1 MKKKL
6 RQLLSAILCATMTV
20 PLIACSFPAPEQSEY
35 PKPHGWK
42 EGNTV
47 LTGTSY
53 TPTYTRDDIPDA
65 IAHAS
70 ITADKTVG
78 NLCTTG
84 TSFTVKPSGST
95 TSADILSHITS
106 TPQIDF
112 SCTESDDGTYTLT
125 PNDELEP
132 NTIYR
137 LSVGGNDPISSF
149 AFQTE
154 SVFALESAFPADLA
168 TDVPVDSGIELR
180 FTEAIST
187 PIDEIGDYISVSP
200 AVEGEFLLYPDKKT
214 VVFAPKNKFATG
226 TVYSVNISAGITGEE
241 RELGEDICMKFRTSA
256 KEIDKDDVY
265 MNFNLTSSMPI
276 FAPGEAMYLSYRVN
290 YYGNN
295 SNNPIHGDASVKI
308 YRYDSADDAIDAMK
322 EYLSKATEYAYTG
335 QEYLYQTKGLTEVYN
350 GTATPTSQS
359 SRFYSTQYLDLPSLE
374 SGVYLVCV
382 TPSATLGNTEF
393 SNELQALVQVSNY
406 AVYTESSAD
415 TLVWVN
421 SVSGDET
428 AGLDIKAELFF
439 ASNFWD
445 TENSAQT
452 YTAIHTATDSDGIAI
467 LDTSVMP
474 EANRAFILVDESL
487 IICASN
493 INQNPAPHKYAA
505 WVYTD
510 RETYF
515 QTDTVNFSGVLSTV
529 DGTALP
535 EYIYLSTP
543 VSSAKQKIAVNTD
556 GSFIGSFSY
565 EDWAAL
571 YNSTIWMSFTD
582 ASGTSLESTFVR
594 VTSED
599 KPVYTA
605 SIAFDRLFY
614 EFGDSG
620 TAKLNASFF
629 DGTPAPGLTFTVYLD
644 PFGTRKTVVTDENGT
659 AEISFTCTKHSIGST
674 APSNI
679 HLSAYLSGYEDTS
692 LEVSASAVY
701 FQSKNHLRID
711 RDDDGEGVTV
721 RLNTF
726 DTSVINSAEDLS
738 WKVFPNNCIGEA
750 AEGSISVTLKKVTYV
765 KTETGSQYNPI
776 TKKTEKTYSYRS
788 VESIVR
794 SDTYTFEN
802 GEIKLPC
809 LDRED
814 NCSYYYVIT
823 YRDTQ
828 NSCDIRKT
836 VGAVK
841 YSSNYSYNYND
852 YYSLESTLSNDARL
866 VSGESVEFELKYGGS
881 TVTDKKVIHSIYTST
896 GDGRIS
902 TEITSGGFS
911 VEYKNEYI
919 FGVCIVSAVFDG
931 RNIVELWANA
941 PTYDYER
948 GNQLDITLQASGDSF
963 KPGDSCTVTIKATG
977 ADGVAANGAVITVG
991 IVDEACFKLGEQT
1004 LNPLEGYFGL
1014 SRYYPSTNDRFSC
1027 FNNYSL
1033 YVDKYALADDMKTE
1047 ASTES
1052 VAEAPAGN
1060 GSSNEYDSV
1069 TLREY
1074 FSDNPV
1080 FTSVTLDK
1088 NGEASVSFTVPDNIT
1103 EWRITA
1109 AGYALSDDIFSTQLG
1124 HTTTGVIAT
1133 LPFFVSASLS
1143 DTYAFGDDIS
1153 ATARIFGSGIT
1164 SGDEVSYLAELSD
1177 YDGNVIRNLEVDGT
1191 IGEQVHFNLG
1201 KLDAGSYFFT
1211 VKAISGE
1218 NSDGV
1223 KLPLTVVPD
1232 GITMATRRTITADEI
1247 ASLNPTLYPVN
1258 ISFTNAQFA
1267 DYLDVVY
1274 YVYSIRYNRADSL
1287 AARYAATATI
1297 DKIYGGGLESKELER
1312 ISDTLSSYSHRGLIP
1327 LMQYAEGDVILT
1339 AKIAALTPELI
1350 SSSKR
1355 ADMTDIFSNMIR
1367 KQSYTTDVQLAACLL
1382 GLAAFGEPVLSD
1394 IYTVASSEISLEA
1407 KLYLSFALA
1416 IMGDYSAAR
1425 ELYDIALYERFEG
1438 EAEVNISA
1446 DTTEEKIKLTALALM
1461 TASYVDGDRAT
1472 PMAKYIL
1479 SHTSSLD
1486 VYTLELVAYI
1496 NNFYPIGATTISFNY
1511 STEGTETTEV
1521 TLKPGEIFT
1530 LTLGKSALESLSVE
1544 STDDVLI
1551 LASYLSG
1558 ISDALD
1564 SAEVDDNAK
1573 ITKTIE
1579 PHDLSRGLYKVKI
1592 SYEIT
1597 FDSNYE
1603 CYTLS
1608 DRIPSGARYYGA
1620 YEEKANTSKTDNY
1633 SFAYLRNDGDQMM
1646 NGYIGMYNPTEKYI
1660 DGRDSRTVTGE
1671 ITYLIRAAVSG
1682 EFTVSSAILQN
1693 TDSGKFALS
1702 ENGSIVIGESKT
1714 ERWTVELGK

>member
-1 MKKKL
+1 MKKF
-6 RQLLSAILCATMTV
+6 RQLLSAILCATVTV
-20 PLIACSFPAPEQSEY
+20 PLIACSSHTPKPSEY
-35 PKPHGWK
+35 LQPHSWK
-42 EGNTV
+42 EGNTI

-53 TPTYTRDDIPDA
+53 TPSYTRDDIPNA

-84 TSFTVKPSGST
+84 TSFTVKPAGNT
-95 TSADILSHITS
+95 TSADILNYITS

-112 SCTESDDGTYTLT
+112 SCTESEDGTYTLT
-125 PNDELEP
+125 PNDDLEP
-132 NTIYR
+132 NTVYR
-137 LSVGGNDPISSF
+137 LSVGGDNPISSF

-168 TDVPVDSGIELR
+168 TNVPIDSGIELR

-187 PIDEIGDYISVSP
+187 PLDEIENYISVSP
-200 AVEGEFLLYPDKKT
+200 AVEGEFLLYPDRKT
-214 VVFAPKNKFATG
+214 VVFAPTNKLNTG
-226 TVYSVNISAGITGEE
+226 TVYSVSISSGITGEE
-241 RELGEDICMKFRTSA
+241 RELGEDICVKFRTSA
-256 KEIDKDDVY
+256 KEIDENDVY
-265 MNFNLTSSMPI
+265 LNFNLISSMPI
-276 FAPGEAMYLSYRVN
+276 FAPGDAMYLSYRVD

-295 SNNPIHGDASVKI
+295 SNNPAHGDARVKI
-308 YRYDSADDAIDAMK
+308 YRYDSADDAVEAMK
-322 EYLSKATEYAYTG
+322 DYLSKATEYAYTG
-335 QEYLYQTKGLTEVYN
+335 KEYSYQTKGLTEVYDS
-350 GTATPTSQS
+350 TATPTSQN
-359 SRFYSTQYLDLPSLE
+359 SRFYGAQYLDLPTLDR
-374 SGVYLVCV
+374 GVYLVCV

-393 SNELQALVQVSNY
+393 SNDLQALVQVSDY

-421 SVSGDET
+421 SVSGEKT
-428 AGLDIKAELFF
+428 AGLDIKADLFF
-439 ASNFWD
+439 ASYGWD
-445 TENSAQT
+445 TEYSDLT
-452 YTAIHTATDSDGIAI
+452 YTTVHTTTDFDGIAI

-474 EANRAFILVDESL
+474 EANRAFILVDGSL
-487 IICASN
+487 IICADS
-493 INQNPAPHKYAA
+493 INYNTAPQKYAA

-510 RETYF
+510 RKTYF
-515 QTDTVNFSGVLSTV
+515 STDTVNFSGVLSAV
-529 DGTALP
+529 DGTSLP

-543 VSSAKQKIAVNTD
+543 VSSAKQKIKVNSD

-565 EDWAAL
+565 EDWSAL

-582 ASGTSLESTFVR
+582 ESGVSVESTFVR
-594 VTSED
+594 VTAND

-605 SIAFDRLFY
+605 SLSFDRLFY

-620 TAKLNASFF
+620 TATLSASFF
-629 DGTPAPGLTFTVYLD
+629 DGTPAPGLTFSVYIY
-644 PFGTRKTVVTDENGT
+644 PFGKQTTVTTDENGT
-659 AEISFTCTKHSIGST
+659 AEINFTCVKHSFGST
-674 APSNI
+674 DPSSI
-679 HLSAYLSGYEDTS
+679 RISAYLTGYEDTS
-692 LEVSASAVY
+692 LSISSSVVY

-721 RLNTF
+721 RLNAF
-726 DTSVINSAEDLS
+726 DTSVIKSAEDLS
-738 WKVFPNNCIGEA
+738 WRVFPENCIGEA
-750 AEGSISVTLKKVTYV
+750 AEGTISVTLKKVTYV

-776 TKKTEKTYSYRS
+776 TKKTEKTYSYRT
-788 VESIVR
+788 VESNVS

-802 GEIKLPC
+802 GEIHLPC
-809 LDRED
+809 LDREY

-828 NSCDIRKT
+828 NSCDIRRT

-841 YSSNYSYNYND
+841 YSSNYYYNYNE
-852 YYSLESTLSNDARL
+852 YYSLESTLSSDTRL
-866 VSGESVEFELKYGGS
+866 ISGESVEFELKYGGS
-881 TVTDKKVIHSIYTST
+881 TVTDKKVIHSIYTGT
-896 GDGRIS
+896 GDGRLS
-902 TEITSGGFS
+902 TEISSGGFS
-911 VEYKNEYI
+911 VEYTNEYI
-919 FGVCIVSAVFDG
+919 FGVRIVSAVFDG
-931 RNIVELWANA
+931 KNIVELWANA
-941 PTYDYER
+941 PSYDYER
-948 GNQLDITLQASGDSF
+948 GNQLDITLEASGESF
-963 KPGDSCTVTIKATG
+963 KPGDNCTVTVKATG
-977 ADGVAANGAVITVG
+977 ADGDAAAGAVITVG

-1014 SRYYPSTNDRFSC
+1014 SPYYPSTNDRFSC
-1027 FNNYSL
+1027 FSIYSL
-1033 YVDKYALADDMKTE
+1033 YDKYALADDMKAE
-1047 ASTES
+1047 VSTES
-1052 VAEAPAGN
+1052 AGEAPAEN
-1060 GSSNEYDSV
+1060 ESANEYDSV

-1074 FSDNPV
+1074 FADNPV

-1088 NGEASVSFTVPDNIT
+1088 NGEASLSFTVPDNIT

-1109 AGYALSDDIFSTQLG
+1109 AGYTLSDDIFGTQLG
-1124 HTTTGVIAT
+1124 HTTTDVIAT

-1143 DTYAFGDDIS
+1143 DTYASGDDIS

-1164 SGDEVSYLAELSD
+1164 LGDEVSYLAELSD
-1177 YDGNVIRNLEVDGT
+1177 YDGNVIRNLEADGT
-1191 IGEQVHFNLG
+1191 IGEQIHFNLG
-1201 KLDAGSYFFT
+1201 KLDAGSYYLS

-1223 KLPLTVVPD
+1223 RLPLTVVPD
-1232 GITMATRRTITADEI
+1232 GITVATRRTLTADDI
-1247 ASLNPTLYPVN
+1247 PSLAPALYPVN

-1274 YVYSIRYNRADSL
+1274 HVYSTRYNRADSL
-1287 AARYAATATI
+1287 AARYAAVAAI
-1297 DKIYGGGLESKELER
+1297 DKIYGGGLDSKELER

-1350 SSSKR
+1350 PSSRR
-1355 ADMTDIFSNMIR
+1355 AEIIEAFSDMIR
-1367 KQSYTTDVQLAACLL
+1367 KQSYKNDAQLAACLL
-1382 GLAAFGEPVLSD
+1382 GLAALGEPVLSD
-1394 IYTVASSEISLEA
+1394 IHTVASSDISLEA

-1416 IMGDYSAAR
+1416 IIGDYSAAR
-1425 ELYDIALYERFEG
+1425 ELYDISLSERFEG
-1438 EAEVNISA
+1438 DDELCVSAE
-1446 DTTEEKIKLTALALM
+1446 TTEEKIKLTALALM
-1461 TASYVDGDRAT
+1461 TASYVDSERAT

-1486 VYTLELVAYI
+1486 VYSLELVAYI
-1496 NNFYPIGATTISFNY
+1496 NNFYPIGATEAKFTY
-1511 STEGTETTEV
+1511 ATDGEEAVEV
-1521 TLKPGEIFT
+1521 VLKPGEVFT

-1551 LASYLSG
+1551 LASYLGG

-1564 SAEVDDNAK
+1564 SAGVDNSAK

-1579 PHDLSRGLYKVKI
+1579 PHDLTRGIYKVKI

-1620 YEEKANTSKTDNY
+1620 YEKKANTSQTDSY

-1646 NGYIGMYNPTEKYI
+1646 HGYIGMYNPTEKYI

-1693 TDSGKFALS
+1693 TDSGKYALS
-1702 ENGSIVIGESKT
+1702 ESGRIVIGEAKN
-1714 ERWTVELGK
+1714 ERWTVELVK